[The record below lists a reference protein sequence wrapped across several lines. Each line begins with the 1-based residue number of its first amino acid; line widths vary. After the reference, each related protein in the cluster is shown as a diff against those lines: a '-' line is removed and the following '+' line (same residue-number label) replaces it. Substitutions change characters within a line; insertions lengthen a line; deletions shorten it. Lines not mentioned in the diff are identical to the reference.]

1 MTQTLPTYDLWDG
14 HATSLDI
21 HEPGWLLAGRMT
33 DIDTG
38 ESWRFTYLSTWF
50 DRGMRHTSG
59 CSTSSTALCR
69 SANRRSSPTHRCTSA
84 TPSGHLLTTP
94 PLRLAYSTRRC
105 GMQ

>member
-38 ESWRFTYLSTWF
+38 ESWRFTYLSTWVRPGDATYERMLDF
-50 DRGMRHTSG
+50 LDGALPIGEPQIITDPQMYFGHAEFRLYELDV
-59 CSTSSTALCR
+59 TA
-69 SANRRSSPTHRCTSA
+69 
-84 TPSGHLLTTP
+84 
-94 PLRLAYSTRRC
+94 
-105 GMQ
+105 